1 MFLLIRRVAFTIV
14 VFCMADLLVFQLLTL
29 IGCAMTNAVYHLAL
43 WPQEKNR
50 DNKLEVYNEITI
62 LLLLYHLMCFSD
74 MVPQHQIRY
83 SIGYSYIV
91 CACTDIC
98 LHLVL
103 ILRENIKV
111 IRLKIKKKIFEKK
124 RAKKSLMTEYKK
136 EVTKIEMSRELG
148 SEPEH
153 EDDLVIQ
160 EPRFKIKLEP

>member
-1 MFLLIRRVAFTIV
+1 MFLLVRRVAFAVV
-14 VFCMADLLVFQLLTL
+14 VFCMSDVLVFQLLTL
-29 IGCAMTNAVYHLAL
+29 ICCAIIHAVYLLAL
-43 WPQEKNR
+43 WPLEKNR

-74 MVPQHQIRY
+74 MVPEHQIRY

-103 ILRENIKV
+103 ILRENIRNV
-111 IRLKIKKKIFEKK
+111 RLKIKKKIYERK
-124 RAKKSLMTEYKK
+124 RAKKSIMTEYK
-136 EVTKIEMSRELG
+136 EETKVEMSRELG
-148 SEPEH
+148 FEPEH

-160 EPRFKIKLEP
+160 NDENE